1 MTSTPLYDTMAP
13 MRISRVCWWNHSSTI
28 NTRSRIYCSS
38 SHRETSPMVS
48 IYRSILTELNFPL
61 TTPSTNFS
69 DNQSAISIAH
79 HPEFH
84 ARTKHIDIA
93 VHFLRDHM
101 KKGTLDLYYIN
112 TEYNLADIFTKTLKK
127 PSHINFTYELG
138 VLYMV
143 ENSKWNTNLK
153 L

>member
-1 MTSTPLYDTMAP
+1 
-13 MRISRVCWWNHSSTI
+13 
-28 NTRSRIYCSS
+28 
-38 SHRETSPMVS
+38 MVS

-93 VHFLRDHM
+93 VHFLRFFDHM